1 MNATGHS
8 SEVKRVVVI
17 GPECTGKSELSKF
30 LAAHFKTVCVEEY
43 ARAYLN
49 KLVRKYERSDLT
61 KIAHGQ
67 ARMEDEWIPDANR
80 VLICDTN
87 AIVVKV
93 WSEFKY
99 GDLDPDIQRIIDIRH
114 YDLYLLTYI
123 DVPWEDDPQREHPD
137 KREHFWKIFESEVAR
152 SGVPSRVIRGSR
164 EQRQK
169 DAVDAI
175 QALLTASP
183 SA

>member
-1 MNATGHS
+1 MMS
-8 SEVKRVVVI
+8 SANTHLAKKVVVI

-30 LAAHFKTVCVEEY
+30 LAEHFKTVFVEEY

-49 KLVRKYERSDLT
+49 KLIRKYEKSDLT

-67 ARMEDEWIPDANR
+67 ARMEDEWLYDANR

-87 AIVVKV
+87 AIVIKI

-99 GDLDPDIQRIIDIRH
+99 GDCDPDILRVIQEHR

-123 DVPWEDDPQREHPD
+123 DLPWEDDPQREHPD
-137 KREHFWKIFESEVAR
+137 KREQLWQLFKQEVEKT
-152 SGVPSRVIRGSR
+152 GVPMVLIDGPRQ
-164 EQRQK
+164 QRRK
-169 DAVDAI
+169 KAIDAI
-175 QALLTASP
+175 EELLAGK
-183 SA
+183 